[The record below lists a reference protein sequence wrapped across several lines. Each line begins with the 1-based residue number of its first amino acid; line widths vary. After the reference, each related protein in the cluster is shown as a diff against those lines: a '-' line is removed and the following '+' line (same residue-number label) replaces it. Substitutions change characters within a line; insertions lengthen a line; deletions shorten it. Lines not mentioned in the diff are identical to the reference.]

1 MCCAPVSRRLPGFVL
16 CAICLRV
23 ATNWRMVMATLT
35 KADLERII
43 DEQTAEIEKLK
54 AGVGGADGE
63 ALAAKDKEIE
73 GLRAEIARV
82 QAGWDEA
89 LGVQT
94 KQDDEL
100 KELRAAVE
108 ASKGADKREADERE
122 RADKAERAL
131 SEQREELSQLRHDN
145 GVLRGKVE
153 RATAAAST
161 LHGHVDN
168 LKAPY

>member
-1 MCCAPVSRRLPGFVL
+1 
-16 CAICLRV
+16 
-23 ATNWRMVMATLT
+23 MATLS

-82 QAGWDEA
+82 Q
-89 LGVQT
+89 T
-94 KQDDEL
+94 KQDGEL

>member
-23 ATNWRMVMATLT
+23 ATNWRMVMATLS
-35 KADLERII
+35 KADLEKII

-82 QAGWDEA
+82 Q
-89 LGVQT
+89 T
-94 KQDDEL
+94 KQDGEL

>member
-1 MCCAPVSRRLPGFVL
+1 
-16 CAICLRV
+16 
-23 ATNWRMVMATLT
+23 MATLT

-63 ALAAKDKEIE
+63 ALAAKD
-73 GLRAEIARV
+73 
-82 QAGWDEA
+82 
-89 LGVQT
+89 
-94 KQDDEL
+94 

>member
-1 MCCAPVSRRLPGFVL
+1 
-16 CAICLRV
+16 
-23 ATNWRMVMATLT
+23 MATLT

-54 AGVGGADGE
+54 AGVGGGADGE

-82 QAGWDEA
+82 QAGW
-89 LGVQT
+89 
-94 KQDDEL
+94 DEL